1 MLQGG
6 GGVDGAISRA
16 GGMALRNDRES
27 LPQVSPGVRCPTG
40 RAVINGPGN
49 YGELNAPYVIHA
61 VGPKY
66 SALDS
71 EVVSRGKDE
80 LLTSAYATSLVCGG
94 REKLEAI
101 AFSLLSAGVFRGA
114 KTLEQV
120 LAIGMLAICSFEG
133 YKELKNVFV
142 CAFTDEEA
150 YALVSVA
157 KKIGLEQSE

>member
-1 MLQGG
+1 M
-6 GGVDGAISRA
+6 
-16 GGMALRNDRES
+16 
-27 LPQVSPGVRCPTG
+27 
-40 RAVINGPGN
+40 
-49 YGELNAPYVIHA
+49 H
-61 VGPKY
+61 
-66 SALDS
+66 SAFF
-71 EVVSRGKDE
+71 
-80 LLTSAYATSLVCGG
+80 LL
-94 REKLEAI
+94 
-101 AFSLLSAGVFRGA
+101 GVFRGA